1 MFAISVICYSSTL
14 LEWSS
19 TELNQLDVKFR
30 KLFSMNGV
38 HYLKADID
46 HLYLPRHLGR
56 RGFVSLL
63 DVVECEKQSLS
74 YYLHGATQ
82 SLLCCARDILQILI
96 IGGADGYVTEAR
108 QQRLLQW
115 KGKICMMNS

>member
-1 MFAISVICYSSTL
+1 MASVKKRTSISSIVNWSLISSIV
-14 LEWSS
+14 EWSS

-74 YYLHGATQ
+74 YYLHGAT
-82 SLLCCARDILQILI
+82 
-96 IGGADGYVTEAR
+96 
-108 QQRLLQW
+108 
-115 KGKICMMNS
+115 